1 MDSSVLV
8 VDDEENLLEL
18 LDWTLSKEGYQVKT
32 TNNAYEALD
41 LVDRE
46 DIGAAILDINMY
58 PVDGLSLLAEIK
70 KRSPSTQV
78 IMMTASPAAA
88 TRNICVKYGTMNYL
102 TKPLDIPKLKNVL
115 RGFAV

>member
-46 DIGAAILDINMY
+46 DIGVAILDIKMY
-58 PVDGLSLLAEIK
+58 PIDGMTLLR
-70 KRSPSTQV
+70 RSKSG
-78 IMMTASPAAA
+78 
-88 TRNICVKYGTMNYL
+88 RL
-102 TKPLDIPKLKNVL
+102 PLK
-115 RGFAV
+115 